1 MNKIY
6 KVVWNT
12 VRNCYVVGSELISSK
27 SGRHSTSNGKSSSL
41 KVTLTVLALCGMTAL
56 GSGVAPAYAAD
67 AGTAV
72 ASQYVA
78 VLVNTDNNYYYTSRG
93 RKVQYGDT
101 RDFDGHSYHKET
113 VSDETYWVRDGYTI
127 KYEENERYPG
137 AQKDNIIKAY
147 KTSSYEADSSD
158 EGLLKSNQIMVESA
172 GISTLTG
179 VDLDNVSGGT
189 YVGATNS
196 GSTSTPSSFNYMIKD
211 DNGTYVDAGNTNF
224 SKRFKAATKNTDGT
238 YSYNGEVIANDN
250 LYVVNEQVGVFLTS
264 SGKVYTGK
272 VFGANNEVLMTT
284 KSDEGTMYSY
294 WGADTPDPNT
304 KLADMT
310 IGQFN
315 QALEKVNN
323 NSKAVAGDTI
333 KEIKT
338 TAKTDGGTIDL
349 VRRGQYNS
357 ATGKY
362 EGEYTVGDGITITS
376 HGGTNGEDVKINFSN
391 GTTGFDVAAGSK
403 VEAIKATE
411 STTDI
416 TGLKINGETYN
427 IKTGQTYTAGDNIT
441 IDGNKI
447 SATDT
452 TLVAGKAEKKGDS
465 YIVKDTAGNEV
476 TLEDVA
482 SANKLTEVNN
492 QVTENTQNIT
502 RNTQNITKNTTN
514 ITELGEKLKGAVM
527 YDSTAT
533 GFNKNN
539 VTLGGTTYD
548 SATKTG
554 GTKITNLARGTN
566 DSDAVNFSQLSEVKD
581 AENYV
586 ISGSLSKTDG
596 TITLNRL
603 KDGPVTITGLN
614 DYVKGIDSY
623 VTSATLNGNT
633 LTLTRNQGLDSLTVD
648 LSSLTEGLNTSDY
661 RVVANPAKD
670 SGGIYKPDASGNI
683 ELTVQDTKTG
693 ATATVQLSDI
703 ASATTVTNNYTTL
716 DTKID
721 NTRTDITNEYN
732 TAIDNAKTEIQN
744 DYNTKIDAAKTHY
757 YSVNSSATGEGSN
770 YNNDGAVGL
779 GSIAV
784 GANAYA
790 NGRIGA
796 SAFGNRAYADGERAL
811 AVGYGS
817 KAQGLAAIAIGT
829 GSRHGADGTDAIAIG
844 EQSYAKGNYT
854 TAVGGYSQAVA
865 DGATAFGQQAVAS
878 GSNSTAIGIQS
889 QALGNQ
895 STAVGDYSKTEG
907 IATAAFGGHSKTTGD
922 FATALGYASK
932 SVTRGTA
939 VGAASSVTGETGTA
953 LGLLST
959 ASANGSVALGAQ
971 SSADIDAGVTGYN
984 PNAVEGEDL
993 TSPTWTSTLGAV
1005 SVGAAATVDKDGN
1018 PVAQKTR
1025 QITNLAAGTVDT
1037 DAVNV
1042 AQLKKSRVEL
1052 TDGTNTTV
1060 NSTNDETD
1068 GHVIYSVDV
1077 KTNGTI
1083 NEGDTNIVTG
1093 DTVYNALQNVSWKAQ
1108 VNGNDAKTV
1117 KKDGTLNFV
1126 NGDNIAITSNDN
1138 GDIKISTTGLAS
1150 SGDLWTAQAGGT
1162 DVKAVNQK
1170 VNFVGSDHITVTGTD
1185 GQIQFEATGLADTDF
1200 TNITN
1205 NAVTKIQNIA
1215 KGEDVHIKADT
1226 YTVGNDGSVTMT
1238 YVDGNGNPVTGEAKI
1253 TGIAKSDLSNITEE
1267 GDTYITKVANKAV
1280 KVIDGENTTVTPGKD
1295 GDVTTYAVNVDTSG
1309 KIEQNNTN
1317 IVTGD
1322 TVYNALQNVSW
1333 KAQVNGTDAKTVK
1346 KDGTLNFID
1355 GDNIAI
1361 TSNDNG
1367 DIKIST
1373 TGLAS
1378 SGDLWTAQAGGTDV
1392 NAVNQKVNFV
1402 GSDHITVTGTD
1413 GQIKFEATGL
1423 ADTDFTNITNN
1434 AITKIQNIA
1443 KGEDVHIKAD
1453 TYTVGNDGS
1462 VTMTYVD
1469 GNGNPVTGEAKITG
1483 IAKSDLSNITNE
1495 GNNVI
1500 NNIAKEAV
1508 KVVGG
1513 MNTTV
1518 EPSTTTD
1525 GPVEYKVNLN
1535 EDVNLGDTIYL
1546 NGSDGSISTTSGGA
1560 QLAFNNSGLTVS
1572 QAKNGL
1578 TNETRIDGATITVDG
1593 GAGNQTIINGS
1604 TAHIGSVLVNGGS
1617 GTATISGLTN
1627 QTTKYDGFANGSGRA
1642 ATEEQLKEVDSK
1654 AAAAKTTVTKGKNI
1668 TVDEAKAA
1676 DGSSTYTVGLET
1688 DVVLGDNAIKLN
1700 GSDGS
1705 ISATSGGA
1713 QLAFN
1718 NSGLTVSQA
1727 KDGLTNETRI
1737 DGATITVD
1745 GGAGNQTIINGSTA
1759 HIGSVLVNGGSGTA
1773 TISGLTNQTTKY
1785 DGFAN
1790 GSGRAATEEQL
1801 KEVDSK
1807 AAAAKTTVTKGK
1819 NITVD
1824 EAKAADGSSTYTVGL
1839 ETDVVL
1845 GDNAIK
1851 LNGSD
1856 GSISA
1861 TSGTSSLNFND
1872 KGLSLSNGKNSTV
1885 INGGTITVNGGD
1897 SVISGT
1903 QATFGK
1909 ITLNA
1914 ESGSTITGLSNTTTK
1929 YDGFATAGRAA
1940 TEEQLKEVAG
1950 QAGEAIKTAGKG
1962 WNLTTKGASDSK
1974 TNIAPGGTVDF
1985 SSSNDNLVISN
1996 AGADLS
2002 FSLSD
2007 NLDLTN
2013 NKDKKGSVKVG
2024 ENTTLTDELLQVGK
2038 DVSLTASALNVGTS
2052 SLTTSALTVGG
2063 LTYISSSGLNANNRV
2078 ISNVATG
2085 VADTDAVNVGQLKSA
2100 ISGSQVSIKAGD
2112 GISVN
2117 KAGNQY
2123 TINVNIEG
2131 LSNEHGTVSV
2141 STDSDSSVI
2150 PKSTPT
2156 ESETITPA
2164 PAKRMNSL
2172 LVAED
2177 AVVEPENSTSTGE
2190 KMYVKYTS
2198 NEVKLITDDITNPED
2213 AVTLND
2219 GEKIDFVGGKNIT
2232 TSSKQG
2238 TDTDGKNYDK
2248 ITFSLKDDISVTSV
2262 TADKVTINNGPTIN
2276 ENGIDMNGKNIT
2288 NTESITI
2295 NNGPTINSSGIDMNS
2310 QKITNL
2316 ADGEIAEGSTDAVNG
2331 GQLYNTNQA
2340 VIANAENINSLS
2352 HSLNKLDSRINRVGA
2367 GAAALAAL
2375 HPLDF
2380 DPDNKWD
2387 FAAGY
2392 GNYAGANAVAIGTYY
2407 RPNENTM
2414 FSIGGSFGGGENMIN
2429 AGVSFKLGSG
2439 GSGITTSK
2447 TVMAKKIKEQDEL
2460 LKAQDAKMKEQDEKI
2475 AKLEALVAQQGEMI
2489 QQALGKK

>member
-78 VLVNTDNNYYYTSRG
+78 VLVNDSNNSKRNYRT
-93 RKVQYGDT
+93 
-101 RDFDGHSYHKET
+101 FDGYSYHKET
-113 VSDETYWVRDGYTI
+113 VSGETYWVRDGYTI
-127 KYEENERYPG
+127 KYEENKRYPG
-137 AQKDNIIKAY
+137 ARKDNIIKAY
-147 KTSSYEADSSD
+147 KTDSYRASSD
-158 EGLLKSNQIMVESA
+158 EGLLKSNQIMIESA

-179 VDLDNVSGGT
+179 VDLDDVSGGT

-211 DNGTYVDAGNTNF
+211 DNGTYIDAGGSNYRTHF
-224 SKRFKAATKNTDGT
+224 AAATKNSDGT
-238 YSYNGEVIANDN
+238 YSYNGEVLSNDN
-250 LYVVNEQVGVFLTS
+250 LYVISSTDRYGKTTNKVGVFLTS

-357 ATGKY
+357 ATGQY

-427 IKTGQTYTAGDNIT
+427 IKTGQNYTAGDNIT

-452 TLVAGKAEKKGDS
+452 ALVDGKAEKKGDS

-492 QVTENTQNIT
+492 QVTENTK
-502 RNTQNITKNTTN
+502 NITKNTTN

-548 SATKTG
+548 SAKKTG

-603 KDGPVTITGLN
+603 KDGPVTITGLK

-648 LSSLTEGLNTSDY
+648 LSSLTEGLNKSDY
-661 RVVANPAKD
+661 RVVANPAEGSD
-670 SGGIYKPDASGNI
+670 GIYTPDDKGNI
-683 ELTVQDTKTG
+683 ELTVQDANSDKKT
-693 ATATVQLSDI
+693 TIKLSDI
-703 ASATTVTNNYTTL
+703 ASVTTVDSKITETTQ
-716 DTKID
+716 T
-721 NTRTDITNEYN
+721 ITNEYK

-757 YSVNSSATGEGSN
+757 FSVNPDNISGAGN
-770 YNNDGAVGL
+770 YDNDGAVGL
-779 GSIAV
+779 DSIAV
-784 GANAYA
+784 GAGAYA
-790 NGRIGA
+790 NGRLGA
-796 SAFGNRAYADGERAL
+796 AAFGNRSHADGERSL
-811 AVGYGS
+811 AVGYNA
-817 KAQGLAAIAIGT
+817 KAEGMDTIAIGNSNNDKGAKGT
-829 GSRHGADGTDAIAIG
+829 NSIAIGAQADADGTQTIYRGKEYTDG
-844 EQSYAKGNYT
+844 TWGNATALGAYT
-854 TAVGGYSQAVA
+854 EAGA
-865 DGATAFGQQAVAS
+865 GATALGAS
-878 GSNSTAIGIQS
+878 SKARGWN
-889 QALGNQ
+889 
-895 STAVGDYSKTEG
+895 STAVGMRAE
-907 IATAAFGGHSKTTGD
+907 
-922 FATALGYASK
+922 AS
-932 SVTRGTA
+932 V
-939 VGAASSVTGETGTA
+939 
-953 LGLLST
+953 
-959 ASANGSVALGAQ
+959 ANGVALGNA
-971 SSADIDAGVTGYN
+971 SSATREADAKGVYDYVGYSAGV
-984 PNAVEGEDL
+984 VLSDGEKN
-993 TSPTWTSTLGAV
+993 STVWHANLGAV
-1005 SVGAAATVDKDGN
+1005 SIGNEAFATGETDEDGN
-1018 PVAQKTR
+1018 LLHFQYTR
-1025 QITNLAAGTVDT
+1025 QLTGLAAGTADT

-1060 NSTNDETD
+1060 KSTNDQTD

-1093 DTVYNALQNVSWKAQ
+1093 DTVYNALQNVSWKAK

-1117 KKDGTLNFV
+1117 AKDGTLNFV
-1126 NGDNIAITSNDN
+1126 NGDNINIINDN

-1150 SGDLWTAQAGGT
+1150 SGDLWTAQAGGK
-1162 DVKAVNQK
+1162 DVSAVKQK
-1170 VNFVGSDHITVTGTD
+1170 VNFNSTD
-1185 GQIQFEATGLADTDF
+1185 KHLVVESTKDGEIAFATKDLADTSF
-1200 TNITN
+1200 TNITKEGN
-1205 NAVTKIQNIA
+1205 TYIKKLA
-1215 KGEDVHIKADT
+1215 KGEDRHIEAQE
-1226 YTVGNDGSVTMT
+1226 YAVGNDGSVTMT
-1238 YVDGNGNPVTGEAKI
+1238 YVDGNGNTVDGTAKI
-1253 TGIAKSDLSNITEE
+1253 TGIAKSDLSNIT
-1267 GDTYITKVANKAV
+1267 T
-1280 KVIDGENTTVTPGKD
+1280 
-1295 GDVTTYAVNVDTSG
+1295 
-1309 KIEQNNTN
+1309 
-1317 IVTGD
+1317 
-1322 TVYNALQNVSW
+1322 
-1333 KAQVNGTDAKTVK
+1333 
-1346 KDGTLNFID
+1346 
-1355 GDNIAI
+1355 
-1361 TSNDNG
+1361 
-1367 DIKIST
+1367 
-1373 TGLAS
+1373 
-1378 SGDLWTAQAGGTDV
+1378 
-1392 NAVNQKVNFV
+1392 
-1402 GSDHITVTGTD
+1402 
-1413 GQIKFEATGL
+1413 
-1423 ADTDFTNITNN
+1423 
-1434 AITKIQNIA
+1434 
-1443 KGEDVHIKAD
+1443 
-1453 TYTVGNDGS
+1453 
-1462 VTMTYVD
+1462 
-1469 GNGNPVTGEAKITG
+1469 
-1483 IAKSDLSNITNE
+1483 E

-1513 MNTTV
+1513 MNMTV
-1518 EPSTTTD
+1518 ESSTTTD
-1525 GPVEYKVNLN
+1525 GPLEYKVNLN

-1546 NGSDGSISTTSGGA
+1546 NGSDGSISAKSGGAQLAFNNSGLTVSQAKNGLTNETRIDGATITVDGGAGNQTIINGSTARIGSVLVNGGSGTATISGLTNQTTKYDGFANGSGRAATEEQLKEVDSKAAAAKTTVTNGKNITVDEAKAADGSSTYTVGLETDVVLGDNAIKLNGSDGSISAKSGGA

-1604 TAHIGSVLVNGGS
+1604 TAHIGSVLVNGGG
-1617 GTATISGLTN
+1617 GTATITGLTN
-1627 QTTKYDGFANGSGRA
+1627 KTTDYTGFANGS
-1642 ATEEQLKEVDSK
+1642 
-1654 AAAAKTTVTKGKNI
+1654 
-1668 TVDEAKAA
+1668 
-1676 DGSSTYTVGLET
+1676 
-1688 DVVLGDNAIKLN
+1688 
-1700 GSDGS
+1700 
-1705 ISATSGGA
+1705 
-1713 QLAFN
+1713 
-1718 NSGLTVSQA
+1718 
-1727 KDGLTNETRI
+1727 
-1737 DGATITVD
+1737 
-1745 GGAGNQTIINGSTA
+1745 
-1759 HIGSVLVNGGSGTA
+1759 
-1773 TISGLTNQTTKY
+1773 
-1785 DGFAN
+1785 
-1790 GSGRAATEEQL
+1790 
-1801 KEVDSK
+1801 
-1807 AAAAKTTVTKGK
+1807 
-1819 NITVD
+1819 
-1824 EAKAADGSSTYTVGL
+1824 
-1839 ETDVVL
+1839 
-1845 GDNAIK
+1845 
-1851 LNGSD
+1851 
-1856 GSISA
+1856 
-1861 TSGTSSLNFND
+1861 
-1872 KGLSLSNGKNSTV
+1872 
-1885 INGGTITVNGGD
+1885 
-1897 SVISGT
+1897 
-1903 QATFGK
+1903 
-1909 ITLNA
+1909 
-1914 ESGSTITGLSNTTTK
+1914 
-1929 YDGFATAGRAA
+1929 GRAA

-1950 QAGEAIKTAGKG
+1950 QAGEAIETAGKG
-1962 WNLTTKGASDSK
+1962 WNLTTNGKEASK
-1974 TNIAPGGTVDF
+1974 TNIKPGGTVDF
-1985 SSSNDNLVISN
+1985 SSSNDNLLISN

-2007 NLDLTN
+2007 NLDLTKN
-2013 NKDKKGSVKVG
+2013 DSKKGSVKVG
-2024 ENTTLTDELLQVGK
+2024 ENTALSNELLQVG
-2038 DVSLTASALNVGTS
+2038 NS
-2052 SLTTSALTVGG
+2052 SLTTSALMVGG
-2063 LTYISSSGLNANNRV
+2063 LTYINSSGLNANNRV
-2078 ISNVATG
+2078 ISNVADG
-2085 VADTDAVNVGQLKSA
+2085 ILDTDAVNVGQLKSA

-2112 GISVN
+2112 GISIA
-2117 KAGNQY
+2117 KTGNQY

-2131 LSNEHGTVSV
+2131 VTNNQGKVTVS
-2141 STDSDSSVI
+2141 TGD
-2150 PKSTPT
+2150 
-2156 ESETITPA
+2156 
-2164 PAKRMNSL
+2164 
-2172 LVAED
+2172 
-2177 AVVEPENSTSTGE
+2177 STSTESGSE
-2190 KMYVKYTS
+2190 SGSSGAKKSQVMDLMYRTES
-2198 NEVKLITDDITNPED
+2198 NEVAPETTTDTGKAIQIESIPED
-2213 AVTLND
+2213 IKLEADDNQVASVVNGETIKIAGDGTNISTAATVTES
-2219 GEKIDFVGGKNIT
+2219 G
-2232 TSSKQG
+2232 SM
-2238 TDTDGKNYDK
+2238 DT
-2248 ITFSLKDDISVTSV
+2248 ISVSLKPDIQVDS
-2262 TADKVTINNGPTIN
+2262 VTINNG
-2276 ENGIDMNGKNIT
+2276 
-2288 NTESITI
+2288 
-2295 NNGPTINSSGIDMNS
+2295 GPTINSSGIDMNS

>member
-56 GSGVAPAYAAD
+56 GSGVAPAYAAN

-72 ASQYVA
+72 ESQYVA
-78 VLVNTDNNYYYTSRG
+78 VLVNNSNNSR
-93 RKVQYGDT
+93 RDY
-101 RDFDGHSYHKET
+101 RDFDGYSYHKERIAST
-113 VSDETYWVRDGYTI
+113 GDVYWVRDGYTI
-127 KYEENERYPG
+127 KYEADKRYPG
-137 AQKDNIIKAY
+137 ARNANIIKAY
-147 KTSSYEADSSD
+147 KTSSYTTASD
-158 EGLLKSNQIMVESA
+158 AGLLKSNQIMVESA

-179 VDLDNVSGGT
+179 VDLDDVSGGT

-224 SKRFKAATKNTDGT
+224 SERFKAATKNKDGT
-238 YSYNGEVIANDN
+238 YSYKGEVIANDN
-250 LYVVNEQVGVFLTS
+250 LYVVDEQVGVFLTS

-284 KSDEGTMYSY
+284 KSAEGTMYSY

-357 ATGKY
+357 ATGQY
-362 EGEYTVGDGITITS
+362 EGEHKVGSGITITS
-376 HGGTNGEDVKINFSN
+376 RGGTNGEDVKINFSN

-452 TLVAGKAEKKGDS
+452 ALVDGKAEKKGDS

-492 QVTENTQNIT
+492 QVTENTK
-502 RNTQNITKNTTN
+502 NITKNTTN

-603 KDGPVTITGLN
+603 KDSPVTITGLK

-661 RVVANPAKD
+661 RVVANPAEG
-670 SGGIYKPDASGNI
+670 SNGIYTPDDKGNI

-703 ASATTVTNNYTTL
+703 ASATTVTNNYNTL

-796 SAFGNRAYADGERAL
+796 SAFGNRAYADGERTL
-811 AVGYGS
+811 AVGYGA

-829 GSRHGADGTDAIAIG
+829 GSLHGADGTDAIAIG
-844 EQSYAKGNYT
+844 EQSDAKGNYT
-854 TAVGGYSQAVA
+854 TAVGGYSRAVA

-878 GSNSTAIGIQS
+878 GSHSTAIGMQS

-907 IATAAFGGHSKTTGD
+907 TAAAAFGGYSKTTGN

-1025 QITNLAAGTVDT
+1025 QITNLAAGTADT

-1042 AQLKKSRVEL
+1042 AQLKKARVEL
-1052 TDGTNTTV
+1052 TAGTNTTV
-1060 NSTNDETD
+1060 NSMNDETD

-1117 KKDGTLNFV
+1117 AKDGTLNFID
-1126 NGDNIAITSNDN
+1126 GDNIAITSTAD

-1162 DVKAVNQK
+1162 DVKVVNK
-1170 VNFVGSDHITVTGTD
+1170 
-1185 GQIQFEATGLADTDF
+1185 
-1200 TNITN
+1200 
-1205 NAVTKIQNIA
+1205 
-1215 KGEDVHIKADT
+1215 
-1226 YTVGNDGSVTMT
+1226 
-1238 YVDGNGNPVTGEAKI
+1238 
-1253 TGIAKSDLSNITEE
+1253 
-1267 GDTYITKVANKAV
+1267 
-1280 KVIDGENTTVTPGKD
+1280 
-1295 GDVTTYAVNVDTSG
+1295 
-1309 KIEQNNTN
+1309 
-1317 IVTGD
+1317 
-1322 TVYNALQNVSW
+1322 
-1333 KAQVNGTDAKTVK
+1333 
-1346 KDGTLNFID
+1346 
-1355 GDNIAI
+1355 
-1361 TSNDNG
+1361 
-1367 DIKIST
+1367 
-1373 TGLAS
+1373 
-1378 SGDLWTAQAGGTDV
+1378 
-1392 NAVNQKVNFV
+1392 KVNFV

-1423 ADTDFTNITNN
+1423 ADTDLTNITNN

-1443 KGEDVHIKAD
+1443 KGEDVHIKAN

-1469 GNGNPVTGEAKITG
+1469 GNGNTVDGTAKITG
-1483 IAKSDLSNITNE
+1483 IAKLDLTNITE
-1495 GNNVI
+1495 GGKTVI
-1500 NNIAKEAV
+1500 NNLAKEAV
-1508 KVVGG
+1508 KVVDGT
-1513 MNTTV
+1513 NTNVETV
-1518 EPSTTTD
+1518 PTTD
-1525 GPVEYKVNLN
+1525 GHAEYKVNLDK
-1535 EDVNLGDTIYL
+1535 DVNLGDTIYL
-1546 NGSDGSISTTSGGA
+1546 NGSDGSISAKSGGA

-1617 GTATISGLTN
+1617 GTATITGLTN
-1627 QTTKYDGFANGSGRA
+1627 KTTDYTGFANGS
-1642 ATEEQLKEVDSK
+1642 
-1654 AAAAKTTVTKGKNI
+1654 
-1668 TVDEAKAA
+1668 
-1676 DGSSTYTVGLET
+1676 
-1688 DVVLGDNAIKLN
+1688 
-1700 GSDGS
+1700 
-1705 ISATSGGA
+1705 
-1713 QLAFN
+1713 
-1718 NSGLTVSQA
+1718 
-1727 KDGLTNETRI
+1727 
-1737 DGATITVD
+1737 
-1745 GGAGNQTIINGSTA
+1745 
-1759 HIGSVLVNGGSGTA
+1759 
-1773 TISGLTNQTTKY
+1773 
-1785 DGFAN
+1785 
-1790 GSGRAATEEQL
+1790 
-1801 KEVDSK
+1801 
-1807 AAAAKTTVTKGK
+1807 
-1819 NITVD
+1819 
-1824 EAKAADGSSTYTVGL
+1824 
-1839 ETDVVL
+1839 
-1845 GDNAIK
+1845 
-1851 LNGSD
+1851 
-1856 GSISA
+1856 
-1861 TSGTSSLNFND
+1861 
-1872 KGLSLSNGKNSTV
+1872 
-1885 INGGTITVNGGD
+1885 
-1897 SVISGT
+1897 
-1903 QATFGK
+1903 
-1909 ITLNA
+1909 
-1914 ESGSTITGLSNTTTK
+1914 
-1929 YDGFATAGRAA
+1929 GRAA

-1950 QAGEAIKTAGKG
+1950 QAGEAIETAGKG
-1962 WNLTTKGASDSK
+1962 WNLTTNGKESSK
-1974 TNIAPGGTVDF
+1974 TNIKPGGTVDF
-1985 SSSNDNLVISN
+1985 SSSNDNLLISN

-2007 NLDLTN
+2007 NLDLTKN
-2013 NKDKKGSVKVG
+2013 DSKKGSVKVG
-2024 ENTTLTDELLQVGK
+2024 ENTTLTDGLLRVGT
-2038 DVSLTASALNVGTS
+2038 DVSLTASALNVGNS
-2052 SLTTSALTVGG
+2052 SLTTSALMVGG
-2063 LTYISSSGLNANNRV
+2063 LTYINSNGLNANNRV
-2078 ISNVATG
+2078 ISNVAAG
-2085 VADTDAVNVGQLKSA
+2085 ILDTDAVNVGQLKSA

-2112 GISVN
+2112 GISVA
-2117 KAGNQY
+2117 KTGNQY

-2131 LSNEHGTVSV
+2131 VTNNQGKVTVS
-2141 STDSDSSVI
+2141 TGD
-2150 PKSTPT
+2150 
-2156 ESETITPA
+2156 
-2164 PAKRMNSL
+2164 
-2172 LVAED
+2172 
-2177 AVVEPENSTSTGE
+2177 STSTESGSE
-2190 KMYVKYTS
+2190 SGSSGAKKSQVMDLMYRTES
-2198 NEVKLITDDITNPED
+2198 NEVAPETTTDTGKAIQIESIPED
-2213 AVTLND
+2213 IKLEADDNQAASVVN
-2219 GEKIDFVGGKNIT
+2219 GETIKIAGDGKNIST
-2232 TSSKQG
+2232 KANVTGAGSM
-2238 TDTDGKNYDK
+2238 DT
-2248 ITFSLKDDISVTSV
+2248 ISVSLKPDIHVNS
-2262 TADKVTINNGPTIN
+2262 VTINNGGPTIN
-2276 ENGIDMNGKNIT
+2276 NTGIDMNGKSITNVENIT
-2288 NTESITI
+2288 V

-2460 LKAQDAKMKEQDEKI
+2460 LKAQDGKMKEQDEKI
-2475 AKLEALVAQQGEMI
+2475 AKLEALVARQGEMI

>member
-78 VLVNTDNNYYYTSRG
+78 VLVNKDNNYYYTSWG
-93 RKVQYGDT
+93 HKVQYGDT

-113 VSDETYWVRDGYTI
+113 VSGETYWVRDGYTI

-137 AQKDNIIKAY
+137 ARKDNIIKAY
-147 KTSSYEADSSD
+147 KTDSYEDSSD
-158 EGLLKSNQIMVESA
+158 EGLLKSNQIMIESA

-179 VDLDNVSGGT
+179 VDLDDVSGGT

-211 DNGTYVDAGNTNF
+211 DNGTYIDAGGSNYRTHF
-224 SKRFKAATKNTDGT
+224 AAATKNSDGT
-238 YSYNGEVIANDN
+238 YSYNGEVLSNDN
-250 LYVVNEQVGVFLTS
+250 LYVISSTDRYGNTTNKVGVFLTS

-284 KSDEGTMYSY
+284 KSDSGTMYSY

-338 TAKTDGGTIDL
+338 TAKTEGGTDGGTIDL
-349 VRRGQYNS
+349 VRRGRYNS
-357 ATGKY
+357 ATGQY
-362 EGEYTVGDGITITS
+362 EGEHKVGSGITVTS
-376 HGGTNGEDVKINFSN
+376 RGGTGGKDVKIHFSTGEN
-391 GTTGFDVAAGSK
+391 NGFDVAAGSK
-403 VEAIKATE
+403 VEAVKATE
-411 STTDI
+411 DETDI
-416 TGLKINGETYN
+416 TSLKINGETYN
-427 IKTGQTYTAGDNIT
+427 IKTGQDYKAGKNITINGNEISATDTDTTYTAGDNVKI
-441 IDGNKI
+441 NKDNVI
-447 SATDT
+447 SATNT
-452 TLVAGKAEKKGDS
+452 TLDAGKAEKKGDS

-482 SANKLTEVNN
+482 SASQLTKVNN
-492 QVTENTQNIT
+492 RVTKNTQDIT
-502 RNTQNITKNTTN
+502 NNTTN

-527 YDSTAT
+527 YDRTAT
-533 GFNKNN
+533 SFDKNN

-548 SATKTG
+548 SEKKTG

-586 ISGSLSKTDG
+586 ISGSLSTTDG

-603 KDGPVTITGLN
+603 KDGPVTITGLQS
-614 DYVKGIDSY
+614 YVKGLDSY
-623 VTSATLNGNT
+623 VTSATLNGNM

-648 LSSLTEGLNTSDY
+648 LSSLTEGLNKSDY
-661 RVVANPAKD
+661 RVVANPAEGSD
-670 SGGIYKPDASGNI
+670 GIYTPDDKGNI
-683 ELTVQDTKTG
+683 ELTVQDANSDKKT
-693 ATATVQLSDI
+693 TIKLSDI
-703 ASATTVTNNYTTL
+703 ASVTTVDSKITETTQ
-716 DTKID
+716 T
-721 NTRTDITNEYN
+721 ITNEYK

-757 YSVNSSATGEGSN
+757 FSVNPDNISGAGN
-770 YNNDGAVGL
+770 YDNDGAVGL
-779 GSIAV
+779 DSIAV
-784 GANAYA
+784 GAGAYA
-790 NGRIGA
+790 NGRLGA
-796 SAFGNRAYADGERAL
+796 AAFGNRSHADGERSL
-811 AVGYGS
+811 AVGYNA
-817 KAQGLAAIAIGT
+817 KAEGMDTIAIGNSNNDKGAKGT
-829 GSRHGADGTDAIAIG
+829 NSIAIGAQADADGTQTIYRGKEYTDG
-844 EQSYAKGNYT
+844 TWGNATALGAYT
-854 TAVGGYSQAVA
+854 EAGA
-865 DGATAFGQQAVAS
+865 GATALGAS
-878 GSNSTAIGIQS
+878 SKARGWN
-889 QALGNQ
+889 
-895 STAVGDYSKTEG
+895 STAVGMRAE
-907 IATAAFGGHSKTTGD
+907 
-922 FATALGYASK
+922 
-932 SVTRGTA
+932 
-939 VGAASSVTGETGTA
+939 
-953 LGLLST
+953 
-959 ASANGSVALGAQ
+959 ASAANGVALGNA
-971 SSADIDAGVTGYN
+971 SSATREADAKGVYDYVGYSAGV
-984 PNAVEGEDL
+984 VLSDGEKN
-993 TSPTWTSTLGAV
+993 STVWHANLGAV
-1005 SVGAAATVDKDGN
+1005 SIGNEAFATGETDEDGN
-1018 PVAQKTR
+1018 LLHFQYTR
-1025 QITNLAAGTVDT
+1025 QLTGLAAGTADT

-1052 TDGTNTTV
+1052 TNGTNTTV
-1060 NSTNDETD
+1060 KSTNDQTD

-1083 NEGDTNIVTG
+1083 KQGDTNIVTG
-1093 DTVYNALQNVSWKAQ
+1093 DTVYNALKDVSWTAN
-1108 VNGNDAKTV
+1108 VNGQAAKTV

-1126 NGDNIAITSNDN
+1126 NGDNISISNEK

-1162 DVKAVNQK
+1162 DVDAVNQK

-1185 GQIQFEATGLADTDF
+1185 GQIQFEATGLADTDL

-1205 NAVTKIQNIA
+1205 NAITKIQNIA
-1215 KGEDVHIKADT
+1215 KGENVHIKADT

-1253 TGIAKSDLSNITEE
+1253 TGIAKSDLTNITE
-1267 GDTYITKVANKAV
+1267 G
-1280 KVIDGENTTVTPGKD
+1280 GK
-1295 GDVTTYAVNVDTSG
+1295 
-1309 KIEQNNTN
+1309 K
-1317 IVTGD
+1317 
-1322 TVYNALQNVSW
+1322 
-1333 KAQVNGTDAKTVK
+1333 
-1346 KDGTLNFID
+1346 
-1355 GDNIAI
+1355 
-1361 TSNDNG
+1361 
-1367 DIKIST
+1367 
-1373 TGLAS
+1373 
-1378 SGDLWTAQAGGTDV
+1378 
-1392 NAVNQKVNFV
+1392 
-1402 GSDHITVTGTD
+1402 
-1413 GQIKFEATGL
+1413 
-1423 ADTDFTNITNN
+1423 
-1434 AITKIQNIA
+1434 
-1443 KGEDVHIKAD
+1443 
-1453 TYTVGNDGS
+1453 
-1462 VTMTYVD
+1462 
-1469 GNGNPVTGEAKITG
+1469 
-1483 IAKSDLSNITNE
+1483 
-1495 GNNVI
+1495 VI
-1500 NNIAKEAV
+1500 NNLAKEAV

-1546 NGSDGSISTTSGGA
+1546 NGSDGSISAKSGGA

-1593 GAGNQTIINGS
+1593 GAGDQTIINGS

-1654 AAAAKTTVTKGKNI
+1654 AAAAKTTVTNGKNI

-1705 ISATSGGA
+1705 ISAKSGGA

-1727 KDGLTNETRI
+1727 KNGLTNETRI

-1745 GGAGNQTIINGSTA
+1745 GGAGDQTIINGSTA

-1807 AAAAKTTVTKGK
+1807 AAAAKTTVTNGKNITVDEAKAADGSSTYTVGLETDVVLGDNAIKLNGSDGSISAKSGGAQLAFNNSGLTVSQAKNGLTNETRIDGATITVDGGAGDQTIINGSTAHIGSVLVNGGSGTATISGLTNQTTKYDGFANGSGRAATEEQLKEVDSKAAAAKTTVTNGK

-1872 KGLSLSNGKNSTV
+1872 KGLSLSNGKDSTV

-1909 ITLNA
+1909 IKLNA
-1914 ESGSTITGLSNTTTK
+1914 ESGSTITGLTNTTTD
-1929 YDGFATAGRAA
+1929 YTGFATAGRAA

-1950 QAGEAIKTAGKG
+1950 QAGEAIETAGKG
-1962 WNLTTKGASDSK
+1962 WNLTTNKGTA

-1985 SSSNDNLVISN
+1985 SSSNDNLLISN

-2007 NLDLTN
+2007 NLDLTKN
-2013 NKDKKGSVKVG
+2013 DSKKGSVKVG
-2024 ENTTLTDELLQVGK
+2024 ENTTLTDGLLQVGT
-2038 DVSLTASALNVGTS
+2038 DVSLTASALNVGNS
-2052 SLTTSALTVGG
+2052 SLTTSALMVGG
-2063 LTYISSSGLNANNRV
+2063 LTYINSNGLNANNRV
-2078 ISNVATG
+2078 ISNVAAG
-2085 VADTDAVNVGQLKSA
+2085 ILDTDAVNVGQLKSA

-2112 GISVN
+2112 GISVA
-2117 KAGNQY
+2117 KTGNQY

-2131 LSNEHGTVSV
+2131 VTNNQGKVTVS
-2141 STDSDSSVI
+2141 TGD
-2150 PKSTPT
+2150 
-2156 ESETITPA
+2156 
-2164 PAKRMNSL
+2164 
-2172 LVAED
+2172 
-2177 AVVEPENSTSTGE
+2177 STSTESGSE
-2190 KMYVKYTS
+2190 SGSSGAKKSQVMDLMYRTES
-2198 NEVKLITDDITNPED
+2198 NEVAPETTTDTGKAIQIESIPED
-2213 AVTLND
+2213 IKLEADDNQAASVVNGETIKIAGDGTNISTKANVT
-2219 GEKIDFVGGKNIT
+2219 GAG
-2232 TSSKQG
+2232 SM
-2238 TDTDGKNYDK
+2238 DT
-2248 ITFSLKDDISVTSV
+2248 ISVSLKPDIHVNS
-2262 TADKVTINNGPTIN
+2262 VTINNGGPTIN
-2276 ENGIDMNGKNIT
+2276 NTGIDMNGKSITNVENIT
-2288 NTESITI
+2288 V

-2475 AKLEALVAQQGEMI
+2475 AKLEALVARQGEMI